1 MASEVVKFV
10 IKKEEVGILN
20 GIELLWDINSDVI
33 VILVLLESS
42 DVVAVVCVSKNKEEL
57 L

>member
-33 VILVLLESS
+33 VVLVLLESS